1 MSFMTSAP
9 QAIYYRAGEQKEE
22 QRLETLTFAGVD
34 VNKITLRRVFY
45 SKTMLT
51 AYALLA
57 VVLVGIY
64 ELFELRAKIQ
74 GFHLFIP
81 TAITFC

>member
-1 MSFMTSAP
+1 METIICADVD
-9 QAIYYRAGEQKEE
+9 INKVTLK
-22 QRLETLTFAGVD
+22 RLLF
-34 VNKITLRRVFY
+34 

-57 VVLVGIY
+57 VALVGIF

-81 TAITFC
+81 IATTFC